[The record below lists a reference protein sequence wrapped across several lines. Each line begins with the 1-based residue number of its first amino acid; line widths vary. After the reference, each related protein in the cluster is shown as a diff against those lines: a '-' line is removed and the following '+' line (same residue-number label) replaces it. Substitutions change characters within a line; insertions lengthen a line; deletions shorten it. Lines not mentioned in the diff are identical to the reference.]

1 MKNAFKPATG
11 TFERPTRSQQ
21 KRHKAQKVVSNL
33 PTPEEIAKIVAAQQQ
48 AAADEKAER
57 ERIELYGKSVRKMSH
72 RQLRGELHRAV
83 RREYSGKPAEPQAG
97 LNICLA
103 SIFLT
108 VLENTKTSEIFE
120 THEDGTPKR
129 VARHDQINPK
139 FNLHAYP
146 V

>member
-1 MKNAFKPATG
+1 MNKSTNIVNKGGRSNAPKRKPH
-11 TFERPTRSQQ
+11 FQ
-21 KRHKAQKVVSNL
+21 KIVSNL
-33 PTPEEIAKIVAAQQQ
+33 PTPEEQAKIVAAQQQ
-48 AAADEKAER
+48 AAAEEKAER

-108 VLENTKTSEIFE
+108 VLDNTKTSEIFE

-129 VARHDQINPK
+129 VARPDQINPK
-139 FNLHAYP
+139 FSLHAYP